1 MYKFQAKFY
10 LKLIFLISL
19 ISLIS
24 AYFIEFIL
32 GHQPCNLCLIE
43 RIPYGLSMIL
53 IIIISIYQKN
63 EKFFVL
69 LLVLTFIFSLTISIY
84 HFGIEKGFFDESAIC
99 TIKNLSESLTKEDLL
114 KQLNEKTVSCK
125 DVTFKIFGLSL
136 TGINIFISLFIII
149 MLLKTY
155 NLYEKNR
162 SQS

>member
-43 RIPYGLSMIL
+43 RIPYGISMIL
-53 IIIISIYQKN
+53 TIIILVYHKN

-84 HFGIEKGFFDESAIC
+84 HFGIEKGFFEESFLC
-99 TIKNLSESLTKEDLL
+99 NLSNEIKILTKEDLL
-114 KQLNEKTVSCK
+114 KELQKKIISCK
-125 DVTFKIFGLSL
+125 NVDFTIFGLSL
-136 TGINIFISLFIII
+136 ASINTIVSIILSTI
-149 MLLKTY
+149 TFKKYL
-155 NLYEKNR
+155 NYEKN
-162 SQS
+162 